1 MLMELVVGQFNDSY
15 EPVMD
20 GVANVTKNYAY
31 WLEKKGCK
39 AYVITPS
46 VPGYQDSSIPE
57 VIRYFSVPLPY
68 RKPYR
73 FGIPQFDYSFKHD
86 VKSIPFDIVH
96 CHSPF
101 SSGQL
106 ALKLAKKRGIPV
118 VATFHSKF
126 YDDFKDA
133 VKLDSLAKLLTT
145 VIVDFYNKVDSVWTV
160 NQSTADTLKEYGY
173 KGNIEVVYN
182 GADLP
187 INEDDKVLTKKAN
200 EYLKV
205 DENELVFLFV
215 GQHIWQKNLKM
226 LIEALRI
233 LKNKEVNY
241 KMFFVGQGIA
251 QKDLKKM
258 VDEYKLNERV
268 KFLGLITDRT
278 LLQLCFLRADLFLFP
293 SLYDTSGIV
302 VREAAA
308 VKTPSLVI
316 ADSNAS
322 EGIEDNVNGFMSLN
336 NEEAF
341 AQRIMEII
349 SDREKLKTVGERA
362 QKTIYRSWEDI
373 VDEVKLRYIE
383 LIKSKS
389 NKLI

>member
-1 MLMELVVGQFNDSY
+1 MELVVGQFNDSY

-39 AYVITPS
+39 TYVITPN

-73 FGIPQFDYSFKHD
+73 FGIPHFDYSFKHD

-106 ALKLAKKRGIPV
+106 ALKIAKKRGIPA

-133 VKLDSLAKLLTT
+133 VKLDSLAKFLTT
-145 VIVDFYNKVDSVWTV
+145 IIVDFYNKVDAVWTV
-160 NQSTADTLKEYGY
+160 NQSTAATLKEYGY
-173 KGNIEVVYN
+173 KGKIEIVYN
-182 GADLP
+182 GADFT
-187 INEDDKVLTKKAN
+187 IQEDNQEIIKKAN

-205 DENELVFLFV
+205 DEKELVFLFV

-226 LIEALRI
+226 LMESLRI
-233 LKNKEVNY
+233 LKIKGIRY
-241 KMFFVGQGIA
+241 KMFFVGEGLA
-251 QKDLKKM
+251 KKDLEKM
-258 VDEYKLNERV
+258 AVQYALNDCV
-268 KFLGLITDRT
+268 NFLGVITDRT
-278 LLQLCFLRADLFLFP
+278 QLQLCFLRADLFLFP

-316 ADSNAS
+316 ANSNAS
-322 EGIEDNVNGFMSLN
+322 EGIEDNVNGFISGN

-341 AQRIMEII
+341 AEKIMEIL
-349 SDREKLKTVGERA
+349 DDKEKLKIVGERA

-383 LIKSKS
+383 LIKYKSK
-389 NKLI
+389 KFI

>member
-1 MLMELVVGQFNDSY
+1 MELVVGQFNDSY

-39 AYVITPS
+39 TYVITPN
-46 VPGYQDSSIPE
+46 VPGYQDSSVPE

-73 FGIPQFDYSFKHD
+73 FGFPHFDYSFKHD
-86 VKSIPFDIVH
+86 VKNIPFDIVH

-133 VKLDSLAKLLTT
+133 VKLDSLAKFLTT
-145 VIVDFYNKVDSVWTV
+145 IIIDFYNKVDSVWTV
-160 NQSTADTLKEYGY
+160 NQSTAATLKEYGY

-182 GADLP
+182 GADFP
-187 INEDDKVLTKKAN
+187 IQDDNEELTMKAN

-205 DENELVFLFV
+205 GENELVFLFV

-226 LIEALRI
+226 LMEALRI
-233 LKNKEVNY
+233 LKFKGLNY
-241 KMFFVGQGIA
+241 KMFFVGEGVA
-251 QKDLKKM
+251 KKDLEKM
-258 VDEYKLNERV
+258 VDEYNLNDCV
-268 KFLGLITDRT
+268 KFLGLITDRS

-316 ADSNAS
+316 VDSNAA
-322 EGIEDNVNGFMSLN
+322 EGIEDNVNGFISDN
-336 NEEAF
+336 HEEAF
-341 AQRIMEII
+341 AQRIIEII
-349 SDREKLKTVGERA
+349 GDRENLKIVGEKA

-383 LIKSKS
+383 LIKSKN
-389 NKLI
+389 NKFI

>member
-1 MLMELVVGQFNDSY
+1 MELVVGQFNDSY

-39 AYVITPS
+39 TYVITPN
-46 VPGYQDSSIPE
+46 VPGYQDTSFPE
-57 VIRYFSVPLPY
+57 VKRYFSVPLPY
-68 RKPYR
+68 RRPYR
-73 FGIPQFDYSFKHD
+73 LGIPQVDYSFKHD
-86 VKSIPFDIVH
+86 VKNIPFDIVH

-106 ALKLAKKRGIPV
+106 ALKIAKKRGIPA

-133 VKLDSLAKLLTT
+133 VKLDSLAKFLTT
-145 VIVDFYNKVDSVWTV
+145 IIVDFYNKVDSVWTV

-173 KGNIEVVYN
+173 KGNIEIVYN
-182 GADLP
+182 GADFP
-187 INEDDKVLTKKAN
+187 IYNEDKELIKKAN
-200 EYLKV
+200 DYLKV
-205 DENELVFLFV
+205 GEKELVFLFV

-226 LIEALRI
+226 LMEALRI
-233 LKNKEVNY
+233 LKIKEIKY
-241 KMFFVGQGIA
+241 KMFFVGEGIA
-251 QKDLKKM
+251 KKNLEKM
-258 VDEYKLNERV
+258 VDDYNLNECV
-268 KFLGLITDRT
+268 KFLGLITDRS

-316 ADSNAS
+316 ANSNAA
-322 EGIEDNVNGFMSLN
+322 EGIEDNVNGFVSLN

-341 AQRIMEII
+341 AQRIIEII
-349 SDREKLKTVGERA
+349 NDREKLKIVGERA

-373 VDEVKLRYIE
+373 VEEVKLRYIE
-383 LIKSKS
+383 LIKSK
-389 NKLI
+389 NKKFI

>member
-1 MLMELVVGQFNDSY
+1 MELIIGQFNDSY

-31 WLEKKGCK
+31 WLDKKGCK
-39 AYVITPS
+39 SYVVTPS
-46 VPGYQDSSIPE
+46 VPGYQDSNSPE

-86 VKSIPFDIVH
+86 LKNIPFDLVH

-106 ALKLAKKRGIPV
+106 GLKLAKKRDIPI

-133 VKLDSLAKLLTT
+133 VKLDSIAKILTT
-145 VIVDFYNKVDSVWTV
+145 IIVEFYNKVDSVWTV
-160 NQSTADTLKEYGY
+160 NQSTAATLKEYGY
-173 KGNIEVVYN
+173 KGNIEIVYN
-182 GADLP
+182 GADFEFLQ
-187 INEDDKVLTKKAN
+187 NEKELTKKAKD
-200 EYLKV
+200 YLKV
-205 DENELVFLFV
+205 DDDELVFLFV

-226 LIEALRI
+226 LMEALRI
-233 LKNKEVNY
+233 LKNKEINY
-241 KMFFVGQGIA
+241 KMFFVGEGIA
-251 QKDLKKM
+251 KKELEKM
-258 VDEYKLNERV
+258 VDEYNLQESV
-268 KFLGLITDRT
+268 KFLGVITDRS
-278 LLQLCFLRADLFLFP
+278 LLQLCFLRANLFLFP

-316 ADSNAS
+316 ADSNAA
-322 EGIEDNVNGFMSLN
+322 EGIEDNVNGFISKN

-341 AQRIMEII
+341 AQRIIEII
-349 SDREKLKTVGERA
+349 ADKEKLKSAGERA
-362 QKTIYRSWEDI
+362 QKTIYKSWEDI

-383 LIKSKS
+383 LIKSK
-389 NKLI
+389 NKKFI